1 MPWRSMLSF
10 REDIIDMK
18 QNYTEI
24 ITMIIQKQP
33 LQTVVDAAA
42 ELLGA
47 AIIFLSSRFDMLAY
61 STAIPVRDPYW
72 QRALQEGCYGPDIF
86 SKVFDSEYVKS
97 LPPSI
102 MTGVSYPPDN
112 ITLKY
117 WVQFPPERQDD
128 ITASISAIAIPED
141 NTVSK
146 KKQDIFQSLAWLIK
160 ITYLDVMASPESV
173 LRHPDRT
180 ALLRALE
187 YEMSTG
193 MTDRDTLFQDTQLLV
208 FRPMLQQKATI
219 WLALINYLDEILK
232 NTTATIYKES
242 IVALTEGLTKEQK
255 LALSALAE
263 RFNGYLGVSWAFSG
277 KNAVREHY
285 LQAVFSIDAA
295 AALNKKERLL
305 EYDDYYIYALLS
317 CCRKKDTWASC
328 EFPALRILRQYD
340 ANHKTCLYTTFACY
354 LRNGMHIRMT
364 ADALGIHKSTL
375 QHRLDNI
382 RELLCDM
389 DIVQPDLQTALLMAY
404 AIEEINAISSDWKQ
418 FPSLRSL
425 S

>member
-1 MPWRSMLSF
+1 MM
-10 REDIIDMK
+10 

-24 ITMIIQKQP
+24 VTMIMQKQP
-33 LQTVVDAAA
+33 LQTVIDAAA

-47 AIIFLSSRFDMLAY
+47 AIIFLNSRFDMLAY
-61 STAIPVRDPYW
+61 STTVPVRDPYW
-72 QRALQEGCYGPDIF
+72 QRALREGRYGQDIL
-86 SKVFDSEYVKS
+86 SKVFDSDYVKS

-117 WVQFPPERQDD
+117 WVQFPPEKQDD
-128 ITASISAIAIPED
+128 IAASVSAIAIPED

-146 KKQDIFQSLAWLIK
+146 QKQDIFQSLAWLIK
-160 ITYLDVMASPESV
+160 ITYLDAMASSGSI
-173 LRHPDRT
+173 LCHPDRA
-180 ALLRALE
+180 ALLHALE
-187 YEMSTG
+187 YEISTG
-193 MTDRDTLFQDTQLLV
+193 IADREALFQNVQLLV
-208 FRPMLQQKATI
+208 FRPTYQQKGTI

-242 IVALTEGLTKEQK
+242 IVALTERLTKEQK
-255 LALSALAE
+255 NALSSLAE
-263 RFNGYLGVSWAFSG
+263 RFNGYLGISWFFSG

-305 EYDDYYIYALLS
+305 EYDDYYIYAILS

-328 EFPALRILRQYD
+328 EFPALGVLRQYD
-340 ANHKTCLYTTFACY
+340 AKHKTNLYTTFACY
-354 LRNGMHIRMT
+354 LRNGMHITMT

-404 AIEEINAISSDWKQ
+404 AIEDINAISSDWEQ

-425 S
+425 SIRP